1 MGRERLRRRD
11 DLHGQDRR
19 QRVGDRRGAVEA
31 LMANVADRGRGVIVR
46 VRWSGACDLDN
57 VKTSS

>member
-1 MGRERLRRRD
+1 MGRERRRRRD
-11 DLHGQDRR
+11 DRHGQDRR

-46 VRWSGACDLDN
+46 VRWSGAGDLDN